1 MKILITGVAGF
12 VGFHTAMRCIKKG
25 MQVVGI
31 DNMSDYYDVTLKKN
45 RLELLEK
52 LKSEMNGYFDFR
64 KLDIEDK
71 ESLYALFEYE
81 NFDYV
86 CNFAGQ
92 AGVRYSID
100 NPQIYIS
107 TNIQGFFNLIDC
119 SVKHGIKRFIY
130 ASSSSVYGANTCIP
144 YKETDQTDNP
154 VSLYAATKKTN
165 ELIAHS
171 YSSIY
176 GISTIGLRFFTVY
189 GPWGRPDMSPFIFT
203 KAIKEGL
210 PLNVFNG
217 GKMLRDF
224 TYIDD
229 ITDAISLMISESS
242 KSVYEIYNIGHST
255 PIEINQ
261 FIEMLEMKIGKKANR
276 IDLPMQPGDMLV
288 TCSDT
293 SKLMRDYNYQP
304 HTSLNEGITN
314 YLAWYDKYYQ

>member
-12 VGFHTAMRCIKKG
+12 IGFHTAIRCIKKG
-25 MQVVGI
+25 MQVIGI

-45 RLELLEK
+45 RLGLLEDF
-52 LKSEMNGYFDFR
+52 KSEMNGYFDFR

-71 ESLYALFEYE
+71 ESLFALFKYE

-119 SVKHGIKRFIY
+119 SVKHKIKRFIY
-130 ASSSSVYGANTCIP
+130 ASSSSVYGANDSIP
-144 YKETDQTDNP
+144 YKETDQTDQP
-154 VSLYAATKKTN
+154 VSIYAATKKAN

-176 GISTIGLRFFTVY
+176 GMPTIGLRFFTVY

-203 KAIKEGL
+203 KAIKDGL
-210 PLNVFNG
+210 PLHVFNE

-229 ITDAISLMISESS
+229 ITEAIYLIISKPN
-242 KSVYEIYNIGHST
+242 KSTYEIYNIGHST
-255 PIEINQ
+255 PIEINL
-261 FIEMLEMKIGKKANR
+261 FIKMLEYKIGKQVNR
-276 IDLPMQPGDMLV
+276 INLPMQPGDMLV

-293 SKLMRDYNYQP
+293 SKLMQDYNYQP
-304 HTSLNEGITN
+304 HTSLDEGITN
-314 YLAWYDKYYQ
+314 YLAWYDRYYQ